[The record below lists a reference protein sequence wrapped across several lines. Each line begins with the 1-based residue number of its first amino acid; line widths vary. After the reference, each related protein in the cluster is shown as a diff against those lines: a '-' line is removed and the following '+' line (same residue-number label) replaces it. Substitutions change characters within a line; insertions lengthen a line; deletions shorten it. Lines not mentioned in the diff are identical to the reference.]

1 MFYHVLSC
9 FILMCFARAIF
20 FGKKKHGG
28 LDAKMQRCL
37 PKALPDPWHGAQC
50 ARSMC
55 SQSLSLLCRWPGTGY
70 DFYKDY
76 KAWKHFK
83 KQRKTDGNK
92 KIKIGDGP
100 DG

>member
-1 MFYHVLSC
+1 
-9 FILMCFARAIF
+9 MCFARAIF
-20 FGKKKHGG
+20 FGPKKNMGG
-28 LDAKMQRCL
+28 WMPRCSAACQKRYQTL
-37 PKALPDPWHGAQC
+37 GTELNVLAVC

-70 DFYKDY
+70 DCYKDY